1 MKYFQDLRTPP
12 LPSPQLRGG
21 RLHGDV
27 PPSPELRG
35 GKGGVCVSPD
45 FVIRKELYWWG
56 RAVNNALLPFDS
68 AQSDG
73 HGERSRTWLPHH
85 LQLQYA
91 ITNNFLLLPTYFV
104 NRKKF
109 SSFLLTLPTPFDEY
123 LFTERTARTSRQR
136 EVSPPFFSDNRH
148 RERNMSC

>member
-1 MKYFQDLRTPP
+1 MIFVRQTSGKKVKYSGLTQRDSTGSPRTGDDVGI
-12 LPSPQLRGG
+12 SPTAALSLSKG
-21 RLHGDV
+21 
-27 PPSPELRG
+27 ELF
-35 GKGGVCVSPD
+35 CVSAGI
-45 FVIRKELYWWG
+45 FT
-56 RAVNNALLPFDS
+56 F
-68 AQSDG
+68 
-73 HGERSRTWLPHH
+73 
-85 LQLQYA
+85 LQD
-91 ITNNFLLLPTYFV
+91 FV

>member
-35 GKGGVCVSPD
+35 GKGGVCVSPN

-73 HGERSRTWLPHH
+73 HGERSRTMVATSFTVTVCHN
-85 LQLQYA
+85 QQFFTSSDIFCQQKKIFIIFIDSSDA
-91 ITNNFLLLPTYFV
+91 I
-104 NRKKF
+104 R
-109 SSFLLTLPTPFDEY
+109 
-123 LFTERTARTSRQR
+123 
-136 EVSPPFFSDNRH
+136 
-148 RERNMSC
+148 